1 MVDTVTQDTILS
13 CDWCRDGLEV
23 VGTYSYVDPT
33 GAIVTVRY
41 TAGVNGYEVRAVN
54 LQLPCYDHPHHQIN
68 TKLLV
73 CAGDP

>member
-1 MVDTVTQDTILS
+1 MVDIFTKLS

-54 LQLPCYDHPHHQIN
+54 LQPPCYFT
-68 TKLLV
+68 TKLTSN
-73 CAGDP
+73 